1 MKNLTIKTFFIFLL
15 LSSLIMGAVYAALYI
30 FSPYSNEK
38 KYAAYVE
45 SEAKAAVEKS
55 MKVTLDIYGFLLWQK
70 PELPYG
76 L

>member
-45 SEAKAAVEKS
+45 AEAKAAVEKS
-55 MKVTLDIYGFLLWQK
+55 MKVTLDDFVVIFVIFIAYCCD
-70 PELPYG
+70 
-76 L
+76 